1 MKRKFLLTVA
11 VLIAA
16 FVLSACG
23 GSLTPSPSP
32 SSSPSSSPSGSP
44 SQSGSPS
51 PSPSQSP
58 EKSTIILATTTST
71 QDSGLLDYLLPELQK
86 DTGIEARV
94 VAVGSGKAIQMGK
107 DGEADVLLVHA
118 RADEDKFI
126 EEGYGTKRYD
136 VMYNDFIIV
145 GPAADPAAIAGLPTA
160 DAFSVLGKN
169 QIKFV
174 SRGDDS
180 GTHKKELALWKQ
192 ANIQPAGDWYIS
204 AGKGMGEVLTM
215 AHEMQAYTLTDRATY
230 LAMKDKLELKV
241 LLEREADLLNPY
253 GILLVNPKDN
263 DKINTESAKKF
274 AEWMTSE
281 KGQKLIG
288 QFGVNT
294 YGEPLFIPD
303 AKEPKKEPGKES
315 DNKES
320 EDKKSENKD
329 SGKKES
335 ENKDSKK

>member
-1 MKRKFLLTVA
+1 MKRNILLTVA
-11 VLIAA
+11 VLITALI
-16 FVLSACG
+16 LSACG
-23 GSLTPSPSP
+23 GSLTPSSSPSASPSGSP
-32 SSSPSSSPSGSP
+32 SSSP

-118 RADEDKFI
+118 REDEDKFI
-126 EEGYGTKRYD
+126 QEGYGTKRYD
-136 VMYNDFIIV
+136 VMYNDFVII
-145 GPAADPAAIAGLPTA
+145 GPAEDPAAIGGLPTA
-160 DAFSVLGKN
+160 DAFSVIGKK
-169 QIKFV
+169 QVKFV

-180 GTHKKELALWKQ
+180 GTHKKELTLWKQ
-192 ANIQPAGDWYIS
+192 SNIQPAGDWYIS

-215 AHEMQAYTLTDRATY
+215 ANEMQAYTLTDRATY
-230 LAMKDKLELKV
+230 LSMKDKLQLNI
-241 LLEREADLLNPY
+241 LLEREPELINDY
-253 GILLVNPKDN
+253 GILLVNPKNN

-294 YGEPLFIPD
+294 YGEPLFIP
-303 AKEPKKEPGKES
+303 AVKEPKENPNKESDKKES

-320 EDKKSENKD
+320 DKNKSESDN
-329 SGKKES
+329 KES
-335 ENKDSKK
+335 KK